1 MLNVKKKDDRN
12 VNFSETV
19 DVCETDMTI
28 NTCDKSD
35 DTLPVDELDEP
46 LVIVEKTD
54 IKVQAIVIAPQV
66 TYDPADSIKGGD
78 ILLEDCDGFELDSI
92 PPCSQMPQV
101 DPYKRC
107 KEMENDGNS

>member
-1 MLNVKKKDDRN
+1 MGIAGGGTEGADVKCKNDRN
-12 VNFSETV
+12 VNFSETI

-46 LVIVEKTD
+46 LVIAEKMD
-54 IKVQAIVIAPQV
+54 IEVQVIVIAPQI
-66 TYDPADSIKGGD
+66 TDDIYDPADSIKGGD
-78 ILLEDCDGFELDSI
+78 ISLEDCDGFELDST

-101 DPYKRC
+101 DP
-107 KEMENDGNS
+107 